1 MIQEILTE
9 LAEKPILSLLWF
21 IVTGAVV
28 ILSWWKFKIRPKSP
42 KEWTAVVFSLAVY
55 GLAMV
60 FLGNLLVGSIMASGV
75 ISSYL
80 LATPTPAPAV
90 PISESLSH
98 RYVTPWPTQTSTPTA
113 TPTKTPT
120 PTQTPTETPPPTPTP
135 TETPPPML
143 TPTPR
148 SPEPP
153 PPPTPIPEVPNI
165 PSTCFDSNLRITRIQ
180 PNARSI
186 GPGNEIVI
194 YGGAHNDSQY
204 QFIRF
209 EVEALV
215 QNSTPSSDPVRQWD
229 ILIDQFNF
237 QRGQGG
243 QEVELTRWPVTRP
256 GIGNDRQKGWQDA
269 VAASGN
275 SNSATVWIRVRG
287 IYNSG
292 GDALAMDDACYV
304 RLELRVTQ

>member
-28 ILSWWKFKIRPKSP
+28 ILSWLKFKIRPKSL
-42 KEWTAVVFSLAVY
+42 KEWTAVVCSLAVY

-120 PTQTPTETPPPTPTP
+120 PTPTP
-135 TETPPPML
+135 TETPTPTL
-143 TPTPR
+143 TPTPTPTPE
-148 SPEPP
+148 SPVPP
-153 PPPTPIPEVPNI
+153 PPPTPISKVPNV
-165 PSTCFDSNLRITRIQ
+165 PSTCFDSNFRITRIE

-194 YGGAHNDSQY
+194 YGGAHNSSQY
-204 QFIRF
+204 QFVRF

-215 QNSTPSSDPVRQWD
+215 QDSVPSPDPVRQWD
-229 ILIDQFNF
+229 VLIDQFNY
-237 QRGQGG
+237 QKGRAG

-256 GIGNDRQKGWQDA
+256 GNGNDRQKGWQDA

-275 SNSATVWIRVRG
+275 LNSATVWIRVRG
-287 IYNSG
+287 FYNSG
-292 GDALAMDDACYV
+292 GDALAMDDACYI
-304 RLELRVTQ
+304 RLELRVTP